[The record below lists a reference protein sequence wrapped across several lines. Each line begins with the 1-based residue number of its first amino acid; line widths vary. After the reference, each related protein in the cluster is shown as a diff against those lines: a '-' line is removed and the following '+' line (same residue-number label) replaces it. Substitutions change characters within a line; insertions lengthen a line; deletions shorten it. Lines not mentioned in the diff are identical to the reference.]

1 MTDSGTSFLCHLSA
15 AEEDVEQFSDD
26 EIYQVIGHDLD
37 LNEEERAEFAAFV
50 NNHDSDSD
58 TGDEPAIWMDR

>member
-1 MTDSGTSFLCHLSA
+1 MPLFCSKM
-15 AEEDVEQFSDD
+15 AEEDAEQFLDD
-26 EIYQVIGHDLD
+26 EIYQVIGNDLD

-58 TGDEPAIWMDR
+58 TGDELAI